1 MIKLRPYQEQAVSE
15 VRDSMKMGFRRTL
28 LVLPTGAG
36 KTVCF
41 SYIAA
46 GVAQKG
52 KRVLIIAHRREL
64 LKQISKALRLAGVRH
79 AVLDSKYHGIPT
91 ANVVV
96 ASVFTLA
103 NRLKRF
109 PAPDLIIGDEAH
121 HFTPSST
128 WGKVVAAFP
137 EARVLGVT
145 ATPERMD
152 GKGLGLMFDNMV
164 VGPSV
169 RELTDMGFLSPA
181 EVYAPPAPD
190 LKGVHTRAGD
200 YVKQELEALMGKA
213 KVMGD
218 AVQHYL
224 KLASGRKA
232 VAFCVSVKHAKEL
245 ADAFKAAGVPA
256 ASIDGGMETEQRDG
270 ILDSFEKGGIDVLTS
285 CDLISEGFDLPAVE
299 VAILLRPTKS
309 VGLYLQQ
316 VGRAVR
322 IAPGKQGTIILDHA
336 NNTRVHGFID
346 DDREWEL
353 TAEQARK
360 KKSQSE
366 SAEPVR
372 TCPECFAAHRPTPV
386 CPKCG
391 HVYKVKSRA
400 LEVEEGDLKKL
411 ERGSRAEPKP
421 VDWQRQFYVLVKQA
435 ERMGMKNPKQW
446 AFNVVCNQEA
456 KRAAARRDVPN
467 EPLINGLTAA
477 ERDSIAQKVGM
488 SV

>member
-1 MIKLRPYQEQAVSE
+1 MIKLRPYQEQAVAE

-28 LVLPTGAG
+28 LVSPVGSG
-36 KTVCF
+36 KTRMF

-46 GVAQKG
+46 GVASKS
-52 KRVLIIAHRREL
+52 KRVLILAHRREL
-64 LKQISKALRLAGVRH
+64 LKQISKALKEQGVRH
-79 AVLDSKYHGIPT
+79 AVLDAKYHGIPT

-121 HFTPSST
+121 HFTPNST

-137 EARVLGVT
+137 QARVLGVT

-164 VGPSV
+164 LGPGV
-169 RELTDMGFLSPA
+169 RELTDAGFLSPA

-190 LKGVHTRAGD
+190 LKGLHTRGGD
-200 YVKQELEALMGKA
+200 YVKQELETLMGKA
-213 KVMGD
+213 KVTGD
-218 AVQHYL
+218 AVKHYL
-224 KLASGRKA
+224 TLTPGKKA
-232 VAFCVSVKHAKEL
+232 VAFCVSVKHAQDVAE
-245 ADAFKAAGVPA
+245 AFKQAGISA
-256 ASIDGGMETEQRDG
+256 ASIDGSMETEQRDG
-270 ILDSFEKGGIDVLTS
+270 ILEMFERGGIDVLTS

-299 VAILLRPTKS
+299 VAIMLRPTKS
-309 VGLYLQQ
+309 LGLYIQQ
-316 VGRAVR
+316 VGRALR
-322 IAPGKQGTIILDHA
+322 IAPGKTHCTVLDHA
-336 NNTRVHGFID
+336 NVTRMHGFID
-346 DDREWEL
+346 DEREWVL
-353 TAEQARK
+353 SAETARK

-372 TCPECFAAHRPTPV
+372 TCPECFAAHRPAPV

-391 HVYKVKSRA
+391 HVYKIKSRA
-400 LEVEEGDLKKL
+400 IETEEGELKKL
-411 ERGSRAEPKP
+411 ERGTAAAPKP
-421 VDWQRQFYVLVKQA
+421 VDWQRQFYVLVRQA
-435 ERMGMKNPKQW
+435 ERMGMKNPKMW

-467 EPLINGLTAA
+467 EPLINGLTSA
-477 ERDSIAQKVGM
+477 EREKIRERIGVEI
-488 SV
+488 